1 MLSSKQRRYGVI
13 YAVDL
18 DSLAALPIADF
29 DLLSRQIT
37 KMVLLPDVKE
47 RLATLGFGLLAG
59 TSQELA
65 AYIKAELAAYIK
77 AESAEWRRVVREAKI
92 NVD

>member
-29 DLLSRQIT
+29 DLLSRQIA

-65 AYIKAELAAYIK
+65 AYIKAE
-77 AESAEWRRVVREAKI
+77 SAEWRRVVREAKI

>member
-1 MLSSKQRRYGVI
+1 VPAGTPKDIV
-13 YAVDL
+13 
-18 DSLAALPIADF
+18 
-29 DLLSRQIT
+29 DLLSRQIA

-47 RLATLGFGLLAG
+47 RLATLGFSPLAG
-59 TSQELA
+59 TSQ
-65 AYIKAELAAYIK
+65 ELAAYIK

>member
-1 MLSSKQRRYGVI
+1 VPAGTPKDI
-13 YAVDL
+13 
-18 DSLAALPIADF
+18 I
-29 DLLSRQIT
+29 DLLSRQIA

-47 RLATLGFGLLAG
+47 RLATLGFSPLAG
-59 TSQELA
+59 TSQ
-65 AYIKAELAAYIK
+65 ELAAYIK